1 MRISKLITVSVFTWQ
16 VGKPFIVYPSAHWSH
31 LSPVTLGLQVHFPL
45 SAHCVDSEPSALHS
59 HAKNLQLQ
67 HRFNYKNI
75 TILPSQVGNP

>member
-59 HAKNLQLQ
+59 QAKNLQLQ
-67 HRFNYKNI
+67 H
-75 TILPSQVGNP
+75 